1 MNTIELFSA
10 MLQEG
15 KEVFLSA
22 EDLLTM
28 FNRNNSKNAELLD
41 YIGKKNLFEII
52 GKTRNEGVHSRFITE
67 LLSGEFFNGQSRES
81 TLFHFLDLLL
91 YRSAIENKTTEINEH
106 LKKKILTRSVLIEKV
121 KPVCEL
127 YVKDYQKMYG
137 VNNTNSIES
146 DDRID
151 IYLRYK
157 LIKPIAGLDT
167 LEIFIEN
174 KILSPEE
181 GPKSGKNMK
190 LTGYDDQWQTQRYY
204 QATSGNGNN
213 LKLYV
218 YLRPDK
224 LSPVSK
230 SACNCKQYI
239 QICYQDLLDYIL
251 IPLTQNDDLAERSK
265 ILVQEYIDSLSI
277 PTTDTSA
284 HKRIVMASTQ
294 DEMKWINLFI
304 ERNKQL
310 MFLMLKAMC
319 SKKNSKLLSAD
330 EELLLDFAEYNKN
343 LIYAIANMIED
354 KSVNLDDLYDY
365 SKPVSGYLIEPLFAI
380 FKDSSFGFEFAKRFA
395 IHNESKVNSIN
406 DLNKLL
412 STEISLVTT
421 GIYYN
426 SSTIQLQCRKIDD
439 FKKFDLYA
447 TTGTWQKGDKGLLTR
462 LMNALN
468 KNPLSYFSW
477 TVI

>member
-1 MNTIELFSA
+1 
-10 MLQEG
+10 
-15 KEVFLSA
+15 
-22 EDLLTM
+22 
-28 FNRNNSKNAELLD
+28 
-41 YIGKKNLFEII
+41 
-52 GKTRNEGVHSRFITE
+52 
-67 LLSGEFFNGQSRES
+67 
-81 TLFHFLDLLL
+81 
-91 YRSAIENKTTEINEH
+91 
-106 LKKKILTRSVLIEKV
+106 
-121 KPVCEL
+121 
-127 YVKDYQKMYG
+127 
-137 VNNTNSIES
+137 
-146 DDRID
+146 
-151 IYLRYK
+151 
-157 LIKPIAGLDT
+157 
-167 LEIFIEN
+167 
-174 KILSPEE
+174 
-181 GPKSGKNMK
+181 MK

-343 LIYAIANMIED
+343 LIYAIGL
-354 KSVNLDDLYDY
+354 SV
-365 SKPVSGYLIEPLFAI
+365 
-380 FKDSSFGFEFAKRFA
+380 
-395 IHNESKVNSIN
+395 
-406 DLNKLL
+406 L
-412 STEISLVTT
+412 STALSSVQRMTLFRPCSLP
-421 GIYYN
+421 
-426 SSTIQLQCRKIDD
+426 S
-439 FKKFDLYA
+439 
-447 TTGTWQKGDKGLLTR
+447 
-462 LMNALN
+462 
-468 KNPLSYFSW
+468 
-477 TVI
+477 

>member
-1 MNTIELFSA
+1 MTDVE
-10 MLQEG
+10 Q
-15 KEVFLSA
+15 
-22 EDLLTM
+22 LLLD
-28 FNRNNSKNAELLD
+28 FNRNPDNRELQD
-41 YIGKKNLFEII
+41 FYSRKSMMEMM
-52 GKTRNEGVHSRFITE
+52 GVARSEVAHSAFLAW
-67 LLSGEFFNGQSRES
+67 LLSGKDVCVHSADSPLMWLFQVLVLREYTSQSIFFSNDIKTRI
-81 TLFHFLDLLL
+81 LN
-91 YRSAIENKTTEINEH
+91 RSLGFEILEVVPE
-106 LKKKILTRSVLIEKV
+106 KKINQISGNYFSSNYPNRRPSE
-121 KPVCEL
+121 
-127 YVKDYQKMYG
+127 D
-137 VNNTNSIES
+137 
-146 DDRID
+146 
-151 IYLRYK
+151 K
-157 LIKPIAGLDT
+157 LDVYIKGRFDNGEIF
-167 LEIFIEN
+167 EIFIEN